1 MSSTTKFD
9 LMASEKYPFTEE
21 MSIPDRRDQLKK
33 RAVYVER
40 LQECQDRPAYHV
52 LMPNG
57 LEPSPC
63 HCEPL
68 MEDDTKGW
76 QVVKKKIRVKRA
88 KTHEELEEAADLDS
102 WDDVVH
108 YGRQT
113 YTNWGQAF
121 EHNGAL
127 FDIGSRF

>member
-1 MSSTTKFD
+1 MATKR
-9 LMASEKYPFTEE
+9 KYPCTEE
-21 MSIPDRRDQLKK
+21 MRIPDRRDQLKK

-63 HCEPL
+63 RCEPL

-88 KTHEELEEAADLDS
+88 KTHEELEEAADLDN

-113 YTNWGQAF
+113 YTNVGQAL

>member
-1 MSSTTKFD
+1 MSSSNKFD
-9 LMASEKYPFTEE
+9 LMASTKYPITEE

-33 RAVYVER
+33 RTIYVER
-40 LQECQDRPAYHV
+40 LQECEMMPAYYAATPIGP
-52 LMPNG
+52 M
-57 LEPSPC
+57 PC

-68 MEDDTKGW
+68 MEEDTKGW
-76 QVVKKKIRVKRA
+76 QIVKKKIRVKKV
-88 KTHEELEEAADLDS
+88 KTHEDLEEDANLEG

-108 YGRQT
+108 YGRGSYTSVGQT
-113 YTNWGQAF
+113 N

>member
-40 LQECQDRPAYHV
+40 LQECRDRPAYHV
-52 LMPNG
+52 ETILGP
-57 LEPSPC
+57 LPC
-63 HCEPL
+63 RCEPL

-88 KTHEELEEAADLDS
+88 KTH
-102 WDDVVH
+102 
-108 YGRQT
+108 QT
-113 YTNWGQAF
+113 YTNVGQAF

>member
-9 LMASEKYPFTEE
+9 LMANEKYPFTEE
-21 MSIPDRRDQLKK
+21 MSVPDRRDQLKK
-33 RAVYVER
+33 RALYVER

-88 KTHEELEEAADLDS
+88 KTHEELEEAANLDS
-102 WDDVVH
+102 WDDVIH

-113 YTNWGQAF
+113 YTNVGQTF

>member
-1 MSSTTKFD
+1 MSSSTNFD
-9 LMASEKYPFTEE
+9 QMASTKYPITEE

-40 LQECQDRPAYHV
+40 LEECRKRPAYAIQ
-52 LMPNG
+52 LPG
-57 LEPSPC
+57 GDLYPC
-63 HCEPL
+63 ACAPL

-76 QVVKKKIRVKRA
+76 QIVKKKFRVKRF
-88 KTHEELEEAADLDS
+88 KTDEELDEEANLDG

-108 YGRQT
+108 YGRAT
-113 YTNWGQAF
+113 HTNTAQAF
-121 EHNGAL
+121 EHNGSL